1 MLEKNLFI
9 YTVEKKARGKGDKLF
24 NGAQN
29 RCVLT
34 HGSTQSE
41 QSFIVSFIARAL
53 NRDLDFV
60 NTLVH
65 THTHTQDHRLIRLPF
80 AGSFAWPHSPRL
92 TLSHSHTI
100 YERDRVQNSHFGID
114 SNPFGAAATS
124 SAAAAAVNNYYYRSI
139 PFIFIAIMDFIW
151 CNFSQNCFYSFV
163 PSYAARF
170 ICSAVE

>member
-41 QSFIVSFIARAL
+41 QSFIVCAAWAL

-65 THTHTQDHRLIRLPF
+65 IHTGPSIHSIALCWFFCLAAFTQLN
-80 AGSFAWPHSPRL
+80 
-92 TLSHSHTI
+92 TLSLTHNL
-100 YERDRVQNSHFGID
+100 RAG
-114 SNPFGAAATS
+114 
-124 SAAAAAVNNYYYRSI
+124 
-139 PFIFIAIMDFIW
+139 
-151 CNFSQNCFYSFV
+151 
-163 PSYAARF
+163 
-170 ICSAVE
+170 